1 MIYYSNMAQA
11 ITKCRACGNTNLEVV
26 LDLGEQY
33 LTGTFP
39 RSTDGVNIS
48 KGPLR
53 LVKCH
58 GTQNVCG
65 LLQLAHNYDLS
76 EMYGTNY
83 GYRSGLNYRMVEH
96 LKKKV
101 ESISKLVDLQPEDLV
116 VDIGSNDGTTLGF
129 YPDNL
134 TLVGVDPTAAKFRE
148 YYKRHIKVVPEF
160 FSSAAVNKVA
170 PNKKAKV
177 ITSFAMFYDLE
188 TPLDFVSQI
197 QEVLH
202 ADGVWV
208 FEQSYLPLMLET
220 NAYDTVCHEHLEYY
234 GMAQVEW
241 ILNQVGMHVVGVE
254 LNDTNGG
261 SFSVTATHSSSSIP
275 VNHAQLESIRA
286 SESLAAINELST
298 YEAFRKRVESNRHDL
313 QTLIKGYRSEG
324 KRVCGIGASTK
335 GNVVLQYCGFGP
347 EDIEMIGDV
356 NPDKYG
362 AFTPGSWI
370 PIRSEAEVL
379 DSQPDVLLVLP
390 WHFREFFSM
399 SSIFKGRALL
409 YPLPTI
415 ELVTK

>member
-1 MIYYSNMAQA
+1 MARA
-11 ITKCRACGNTNLEVV
+11 ITKCRVCGNTNLKVV
-26 LDLGEQY
+26 LDLGDQY

-39 RSTDGVNIS
+39 RSNDGIDVS
-48 KGPLR
+48 KGPLQ

-58 GTQNVCG
+58 GATNVCG
-65 LLQLAHNYDLS
+65 LLQLAHNFDLG
-76 EMYGTNY
+76 EMYGSNY

-96 LKKKV
+96 LMRKV
-101 ESISKLVDLQPEDLV
+101 ESIRKLVDLNPEDLV
-116 VDIGSNDGTTLGF
+116 VDIGSNDGTSLGF
-129 YPDNL
+129 YPENL
-134 TLVGVDPTAAKFRE
+134 TLVGIDPTAAKFRE
-148 YYKRHIKVVPEF
+148 YYKRHIKVVPDF
-160 FSSAAVNKVA
+160 FSSKAVNKVA
-170 PNKKAKV
+170 PNKKAKI

-188 TPLDFVSQI
+188 APLDFVLQI

-234 GMAQVEW
+234 GLAQVEW
-241 ILNQVGMHVVGVE
+241 ILSQVGMKVVGVE

-261 SFSVTATHSSSSIP
+261 SFSVIATHSSSSIQ
-275 VNHAQLESIRA
+275 VNHAQLESVRA

-313 QTLIKGYRSEG
+313 QTLLKSYRSEG

-379 DSQPDVLLVLP
+379 DSRPDVLLVLP
-390 WHFREFFSM
+390 WHFREFFAM
-399 SSIFKGRALL
+399 SSIFEGRSLL
-409 YPLPTI
+409 YPLPII

>member
-1 MIYYSNMAQA
+1 MAQA
-11 ITKCRACGNTNLEVV
+11 ITKCRVCGNTNLIVV
-26 LDLGEQY
+26 LDLGDQY

-39 RSTDGVNIS
+39 RATDGINIS
-48 KGPLR
+48 KGPLQ

-58 GTQNVCG
+58 GATNVCG
-65 LLQLAHNYDLS
+65 LLQLAHNFDLG
-76 EMYGTNY
+76 EMYGANY

-96 LKKKV
+96 LKRKV
-101 ESISKLVDLQPEDLV
+101 ESIRKLVDLNPEDLV

-129 YPDNL
+129 YPENL
-134 TLVGVDPTAAKFRE
+134 TLVGVDPTAAKFRD

-160 FSSAAVNKVA
+160 FSSTAVNKVV

-177 ITSFAMFYDLE
+177 VTSFAMFYDLE

-234 GMAQVEW
+234 GLAQVEW
-241 ILNQVGMHVVGVE
+241 ILSQVGMHVVGVE

-275 VNHAQLESIRA
+275 ANHAQLESIRA
-286 SESLAAINELST
+286 SESMAAINELST
-298 YEAFRKRVESNRHDL
+298 YEAFRKRVESNRRDL

-379 DSQPDVLLVLP
+379 DSRPDVLLVLP
-390 WHFREFFSM
+390 WHFREFFAM
-399 SSIFKGRALL
+399 SSIFEGRSLL
-409 YPLPTI
+409 YPLPII